1 MDNTLLLQ
9 ILSEVRTISDRLKVI
24 EESIKKEEVPGE
36 PIQPSA
42 TKASGALAHLS
53 SLGVN
58 W

>member
-9 ILSEVRTISDRLKVI
+9 ILSEVRTISERLKVI
-24 EESIKKEEVPGE
+24 EESIKKEVPGE

-42 TKASGALAHLS
+42 NKASGALAHLS
-53 SLGVN
+53 SLGIN